1 MEQVYNSMLY
11 MAQAMTE
18 RQTSQ
23 NMSQTQ
29 EKDGFQK
36 LMSEKQPAKKDAGA
50 NPKTETIAKEGAQQ
64 ETEPTLAED
73 SQTLEKQMVLAAM
86 AILQNPVVPAEQ
98 VAAPEEQAVE
108 LALPLEALTANVQEV
123 PQAVNPELA
132 EAAVELEAEL
142 QPQEKELAETFEVK
156 AQEGPIET
164 VQSQESGVQVKAV
177 ETAGTEQGDDNPDA
191 PKENLGGETPVFHEV
206 RDIPVKVGEAPAAA
220 QTQEIPV
227 EEQVGAKLTEALQS
241 GDTHVEI
248 QLAPENLGKVTVEV
262 TLHEDGALHVA
273 IHAEN
278 SRTHSLLER
287 STDSLAAALA
297 RETRQEVQVEVPR
310 QQESQQ
316 QNLYDGR
323 QGHGHQGRQQQQ
335 QRQDQRGGEDF
346 LHQLRLGLVPVDEET
361 V

>member
-50 NPKTETIAKEGAQQ
+50 NPKTETTAKEGAQQ

-86 AILQNPVVPAEQ
+86 AILQNPVVPVEQ
-98 VAAPEEQAVE
+98 IAVPEEQAVE

-123 PQAVNPELA
+123 PQTVNPEMA
-132 EAAVELEAEL
+132 EATVELEAEL

-156 AQEGPIET
+156 VQEGPIET

-177 ETAGTEQGDDNPDA
+177 ETAGTEQGDNNPDA

-316 QNLYDGR
+316 QNFYDGR

-335 QRQDQRGGEDF
+335 QRQDQRSGEDF

-361 V
+361 A